1 MVKRIIVLLAIVSA
15 FLVGSISFS
24 SNATA
29 LSGAGFQAGR
39 IIDDGIFFNG
49 NGMSPIQIQA
59 FLNAKIAGGVCDTN
73 GALSY
78 GGTTRAAY
86 GTSRGYPPPYT
97 CLKDYVQSTP
107 TKAAETGL
115 CNTYPGG
122 TKTASA
128 IIYDVSVVCNI
139 NPKVLIILLEKEQ
152 SLVTDDW
159 PWSIQ
164 YRSATGYGCPDTAP
178 CDAEYYGF
186 FNQVYNAARQYKRY
200 ARDESLFRYRAF
212 RDNYIQYNP
221 NAGCGGTNVYIQ
233 NQATAGLYNYTPYQ
247 PNSSALVN
255 LYGSGD
261 ACGAYGNRN
270 FWRLFNDWF
279 GATLSTAYSYS
290 FVGSSFSNVALENG
304 ETKTNNFITIR
315 NTGTSTWYA
324 DGSVPPGN
332 GAVRLSTLGYFNTIF
347 ADTSDPAWLG
357 TQNQIRMTPATVAP
371 GENATFT
378 FSLKGPNPPFVPAQL
393 LSFVPVVDGVGF
405 MPNINMQMLISHS
418 APKYSFVSASGLPAQ
433 LLSNETSTASIVIKN
448 NSIESW
454 YADGSVPV
462 GKNPTRLALKGYL
475 ETNYA
480 DRTDPAWL
488 GTRNQIRMTPTVVAP
503 GENATFSFKLEGP
516 YSQNVEK
523 LHFIPVI
530 DGLTF
535 LKDISLFTF
544 MSTPAPTNSYAFVS
558 ATNPP
563 GTMTVGQIANVNL
576 VLRNTGNTVW
586 RNNVSKTGAL
596 TTRIIKSN
604 PVYGAFNF
612 SNFGT
617 DPIWLTTGQISMTTA
632 TVRPGENG
640 VFNFTWKAPSTTGL
654 YQQGIIPVIDGYSLM
669 SDVGMRF
676 NTTVIP

>member
-1 MVKRIIVLLAIVSA
+1 MKRLIIGLTIISALLT
-15 FLVGSISFS
+15 GSVYLSPK
-24 SNATA
+24 TDA
-29 LSGAGFQAGR
+29 LSGSQFQAGR

-49 NGMSPIQIQA
+49 NGMSPTQIQA
-59 FLNAKIAGGVCDTN
+59 FLNAKIANGVCDTN
-73 GALSY
+73 GTQPH

-128 IIYDVSVVCNI
+128 IIYDVSIVCNI
-139 NPKVLIILLEKEQ
+139 NPKVLIVLLEKEQ

-159 PWSIQ
+159 PWSLQ

-200 ARDESLFRYRAF
+200 AKDESLFRYRAG

-247 PNSSALVN
+247 PNASALAN
-255 LYGSGD
+255 LYGTGD
-261 ACGAYGNRN
+261 GCGAYGNRN
-270 FWRLFNDWF
+270 FWRLYNDWF

-290 FVGSSFSNVALENG
+290 FVSSSVSNVPLEIG
-304 ETKTNNFITIR
+304 QTKTGNFITIR
-315 NTGTSTWYA
+315 NTGAATWYA

-332 GAVRLSTLGYFNTIF
+332 GAVRLSTLNYFNTVF
-347 ADTSDPAWLG
+347 ANSSDPAWLG
-357 TQNQIRMTPATVAP
+357 TKNQIKMTPATVAP
-371 GENATFT
+371 GQNATFT
-378 FSLKGPNPPFVPAQL
+378 FSLKGPAPPLVASQL

-405 MPNINMQMLISHS
+405 MPNINMQMLISHIP
-418 APKYSFVSASGLPAQ
+418 PKYSFVSTSGLKPQ
-433 LLSNETSTASIVIKN
+433 LLPNEPTTGVIVLKNDSAST
-448 NSIESW
+448 W

-462 GKNPTRLALKGYL
+462 GQKATRLATKNYI
-475 ETNYA
+475 ETGYA

-488 GTRNQIRMTPTVVAP
+488 GTRNQIKMTPATVAP
-503 GENATFSFKLEGP
+503 GQNATFTFKLQGP
-516 YSQNVEK
+516 YVQHTEK
-523 LHFIPVI
+523 LHFVPVLN
-530 DGLTF
+530 GVTF
-535 LKDISLFTF
+535 LKDINMFSFT
-544 MSTPAPTNSYAFVS
+544 STPAPFNSYSFVS

-563 GTMTVGQIANVNL
+563 ASMTAGQIVNIGL
-576 VLRNTGNTVW
+576 TLKNKGNTVW
-586 RNNVSKTGAL
+586 RNNVSKPGSL
-596 TTRIIKSN
+596 TTRLIRSN

-612 SNFGT
+612 YNSADT
-617 DPIWLTTGQISMTTA
+617 SWLNSAQISMDTA
-632 TVRPGENG
+632 VVMPNENG
-640 VFNFTWKAPSTTGL
+640 VFNFTWKAPATPGL
-654 YQQGIIPVIDGYSLM
+654 YQQGILPVIDGHSLM
-669 SDVGMRF
+669 PNIGMRF
-676 NTTVIP
+676 DTVVGP